1 MGSQKNSVRFS
12 GQYQGAL
19 PAPRAWLATTA
30 QAILGQSWCKR
41 GAGRGTRNSKDVHSQ
56 PEIGSRQW
64 RSTELPVAQVVT
76 ELQKN
81 CTQWRISQANPRRPC
96 QFARAQGK
104 VRKLL
109 LCLRPGQK
117 SVRPLRKSSSIC
129 AAAVRSAAPHP
140 CWVAHS
146 SGPSVGNCVTAALS
160 DRRGFTYPLA

>member
-1 MGSQKNSVRFS
+1 MAWAPKKIPYGSVVNSKARCPR
-12 GQYQGAL
+12 QG
-19 PAPRAWLATTA
+19 
-30 QAILGQSWCKR
+30 LGWQRQRRQSWGKR

-160 DRRGFTYPLA
+160 DRRGFAYLLA